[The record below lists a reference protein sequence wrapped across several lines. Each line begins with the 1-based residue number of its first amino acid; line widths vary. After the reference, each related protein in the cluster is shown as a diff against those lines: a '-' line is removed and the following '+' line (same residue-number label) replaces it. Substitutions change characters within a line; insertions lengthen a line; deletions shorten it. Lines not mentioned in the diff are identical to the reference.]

1 MKQTAPNDK
10 QISMLDC
17 IKRQDDELTSKFSES
32 MQVNPN
38 LDRTLVSF
46 QANKQKNGHR
56 WCKYKEGFSAD
67 LIRYILNKCGIK
79 HGRILDPF
87 AGSGTT
93 LFVASESGI
102 DSVGIELLP
111 NSTEIIEVRKVLID
125 IDKPRIAAS
134 IRDFASSHVWESPG
148 KRLSFPHINITS
160 GAFPEETEKA
170 IGRYLYEVNKVS
182 DALFAR
188 ALRFA
193 CMCVLESVS
202 YTRKDGQCLRWD
214 WRSGRRSGGKEFKKG
229 QILSF
234 GEAIETK
241 LNQIADDLDPHGFLN
256 LFEGGNHGNIDL
268 MAGSCLT
275 VLPSLQDN
283 SFDGLITS
291 PPYCNRYDYTRTYAL
306 ELAFLGID
314 EVAIKELRQTM
325 LSCTVESRPK
335 PNLDKDLNAN
345 LFEDAMKAFSG
356 QMVLSSILD
365 YLEECRKNG
374 SINNTGIPRMVRNY
388 FLEMSL
394 VLFESARVLKEGAPF
409 VMVNDNVRYQGAHV
423 PVDLILSEF
432 AEKAGFQVESIWV
445 LPKGKGNSSQQM
457 AVHGREEIR
466 KCVYVWRKPKQI
478 QAQDASADTCSGT
491 VGVAA

>member
-10 QISMLDC
+10 QISMLESIKLEDIKLTNKFADC
-17 IKRQDDELTSKFSES
+17 L
-32 MQVNPN
+32 QVNP
-38 LDRTLVSF
+38 RHRKLVSF
-46 QANKQKNGHR
+46 QANKRQNGHR
-56 WCKYKEGFSAD
+56 WFQYREGFSAD

-79 HGRILDPF
+79 HGCILDPF

-93 LFVASESGI
+93 LFVASASGI

-111 NSTEIIEVRKVLID
+111 SSTEIIEIRKALIS

-134 IRDFASSHVWESPG
+134 LRDFASSHVWESPG
-148 KRLSFPHINITS
+148 RRLSFPHINITS
-160 GAFPEETEKA
+160 GAFPGETEEA
-170 IGRYLYEVNKVS
+170 IGRYLYEANKVYNP
-182 DALFAR
+182 LLAR
-188 ALRFA
+188 VLRFA

-214 WRSGRRSGGKEFKKG
+214 ARSGRRSGGKEFNKG
-229 QILSF
+229 RILSF
-234 GEAIETK
+234 SEAIENK
-241 LNQIADDLDPHGFLN
+241 LTQIADDLDPHGFLN

-275 VLPSLQDN
+275 VLPSMTDD

-306 ELAFLGID
+306 ELAFLGIN

-325 LSCTVESRPK
+325 LSCTVENRPK
-335 PNLDKDLNAN
+335 ANLQKAN
-345 LFEDAMKAFSG
+345 LFKDAMKAFSE
-356 QMVLSSILD
+356 QTILRSILD
-365 YLEECRKNG
+365 YLEECRKDR
-374 SINNTGIPRMVRNY
+374 SINNTGIPRMLCNY

-394 VLFESARVLKEGAPF
+394 VIFEGARILKEGAPL

-423 PVDLILSEF
+423 PVDIILSDF

-457 AVHGREEIR
+457 GLHGREEIR
-466 KCVYVWRKPKQI
+466 KCVYVWRKAKEI
-478 QAQDASADTCSGT
+478 QAQDASADARSGT
-491 VGVAA
+491 ASVAA

>member
-10 QISMLDC
+10 QISMLESIKLEDIKLTNKFADC
-17 IKRQDDELTSKFSES
+17 L
-32 MQVNPN
+32 QVNPD
-38 LDRTLVSF
+38 LHRKLVSF
-46 QANKQKNGHR
+46 QANKQQNGHR

-67 LIRYILNKCGIK
+67 LIRYILKRCDIRS
-79 HGRILDPF
+79 GRILDPF

-111 NSTEIIEVRKVLID
+111 SSTEIIEIRKALIG

-134 IRDFASSHVWESPG
+134 LRDFASSHVWESPG

-160 GAFPEETEKA
+160 GAFPEETEEA

-182 DALFAR
+182 DALLAR
-188 ALRFA
+188 VLRFA

-214 WRSGRRSGGKEFKKG
+214 WRSGRRSGGKEFNKG
-229 QILSF
+229 RILSF
-234 GEAIETK
+234 SEAIETK

-275 VLPSLQDN
+275 VLPSMTDD

-325 LSCTVESRPK
+325 LSCTVENRPK
-335 PNLDKDLNAN
+335 AN
-345 LFEDAMKAFSG
+345 LAKRQMNLFKDAMKAFSE
-356 QMVLSSILD
+356 QTILRSILD
-365 YLEECRKNG
+365 YLEECRKDG
-374 SINNTGIPRMVRNY
+374 SINNTGIPRMVCNY

-394 VLFESARVLKEGAPF
+394 VIFESARILKEGAPF

-432 AEKAGFQVESIWV
+432 AEKAGFPSRVN
-445 LPKGKGNSSQQM
+445 LGSSK
-457 AVHGREEIR
+457 RER
-466 KCVYVWRKPKQI
+466 KQ
-478 QAQDASADTCSGT
+478 
-491 VGVAA
+491 